1 MGAPTRVSS
10 AISKKYSILEIT
22 GDISDASEEAI
33 LGAHRDVTSKGAK
46 NILLKFHPEMF
57 INSAGLRVLI
67 SLALECQK
75 HKQPLR
81 ATGLSSHMR
90 KVFDI
95 IGLTEHLGIH
105 ETEATALKGW

>member
-1 MGAPTRVSS
+1 MANPTKVS
-10 AISKKYSILEIT
+10 AAFDKKVAVLDIS
-22 GDISDASEEAI
+22 GDISDQSEQAI
-33 LGAHRDVTSKGAK
+33 LGAYSEVTSKGAK
-46 NILLKFHPEMF
+46 KLLLKFHPDTF
-57 INSAGLRVLI
+57 VNSAGLRVLI

-75 HKQPLR
+75 NKQPLR

-105 ETEATALKGW
+105 ETEAAALKGW

>member
-1 MGAPTRVSS
+1 MANPTKVSS
-10 AISKKYSILEIT
+10 SLDKITAVLEIT
-22 GDISDASEEAI
+22 GDISDQSDEMI
-33 LGAHRDVTSKGAK
+33 LGAYRGVTSKSAK
-46 NILLKFHPEMF
+46 NILLKFHPDMF

-75 HKQPLR
+75 NKQPLR

-95 IGLTEHLGIH
+95 IGLTEHLDIY
-105 ETEATALKGW
+105 ETEAAALKGW

>member
-1 MGAPTRVSS
+1 MANPTKVSS
-10 AISKKYSILEIT
+10 SLDKNTAVLEIT
-22 GDISDASEEAI
+22 GDISDQSEEMI
-33 LGAHRDVTSKGAK
+33 LGAYREVTFKDTK

-57 INSAGLRVLI
+57 INSAGLHVLI

-75 HKQPLR
+75 NKQPLS

-95 IGLTEHLGIH
+95 IGLTDHLSIH
-105 ETEATALKGW
+105 ETEAEARKEL

>member
-1 MGAPTRVSS
+1 MVNPAKVSS
-10 AISKKYSILEIT
+10 RLDKKVAVLEIS
-22 GDISDASEEAI
+22 GDISDQSEEVI
-33 LGAHRDVTSKGAK
+33 LGAHLDVTSKGAK
-46 NILLKFHPEMF
+46 NILLKFRPEMF

-75 HKQPLR
+75 KKQPLR

-95 IGLTEHLGIH
+95 IGLTEHVSIH
-105 ETEATALKGW
+105 ETEAAARKGW